1 MCRSAMNRRAPI
13 LACFLFCALL
23 GTSCAGSQP
32 AQDVPAP
39 SRQEARAS
47 LKEGT
52 SLEEQVTLG
61 ESGGG
66 GERLLS
72 CDYYDEAS
80 FRRSVREARPYE
92 TNGAL
97 IAGVVPHHLLAGRLI
112 ASFFATAAE
121 NGEEYESVVFVAP
134 SHYPTAQRA
143 VTSLGGWQTPFG
155 VVENDRTI
163 TEALMGGKLAAKA
176 DEYNMQLD
184 HAVSGLIPYV
194 KYYLPGAKVSAVLLQ
209 NRLEPER
216 VEALAKRLLALSQE
230 KKILLVCSVDFS
242 HYLAP
247 ERAALHDEQTRAALA
262 AFDYQ
267 TIAGFSDSNMDS
279 PQSITVFLRYLQ
291 GRGAGE
297 VRFFD
302 HSSADRILGLPP
314 GDPAYQEGVT
324 TYFILGG
331 VLD

>member
-1 MCRSAMNRRAPI
+1 MCRLMSRRAPF
-13 LACFLFCALL
+13 LAWAALLWALL
-23 GTSCAGSQP
+23 GASCAGGNP
-32 AQDVPAP
+32 AQDAPAP
-39 SRQEARAS
+39 SKQEAPAGAGAS
-47 LKEGT
+47 LG
-52 SLEEQVTLG
+52 EQVTLG
-61 ESGGG
+61 ESGAAGG
-66 GERLLS
+66 RLLT
-72 CDYYDEAS
+72 CDYYSEES
-80 FRRSVREARPYE
+80 FLRSVREAQPYE
-92 TNGAL
+92 TDGAL

-121 NGEEYESVVFVAP
+121 SGAEYESVVFVAP

-143 VTSLGGWQTPFG
+143 VTNLSGWQTPFG
-155 VVENDRTI
+155 VVENDRMI
-163 TEALMGGKLAAKA
+163 TEALMGGTLA
-176 DEYNMQLD
+176 
-184 HAVSGLIPYV
+184 YV
-194 KYYLPGAKVSAVLLQ
+194 TYSLPGATGSAELLQ

-242 HYLAP
+242 HYLTP
-247 ERAALHDEQTRAALA
+247 ERAALHDERTRAALA

-314 GDPAYQEGVT
+314 GDPAYREGVT
-324 TYFILGG
+324 TYFILGACW
-331 VLD
+331 

>member
-1 MCRSAMNRRAPI
+1 MCRLMSRRAPF
-13 LACFLFCALL
+13 LAWAALLWALL
-23 GTSCAGSQP
+23 GASCAGGNP
-32 AQDVPAP
+32 AQDAPAP
-39 SRQEARAS
+39 SKQEAPAGAGAS
-47 LKEGT
+47 LG
-52 SLEEQVTLG
+52 EQVTLG
-61 ESGGG
+61 ESGAAGG
-66 GERLLS
+66 RLLT
-72 CDYYDEAS
+72 CDYYSEES
-80 FRRSVREARPYE
+80 FLRSVREAQPYE
-92 TNGAL
+92 ADGAL

-112 ASFFATAAE
+112 ASFFATAVESGA
-121 NGEEYESVVFVAP
+121 EYESVVFVAP

-143 VTSLGGWQTPFG
+143 VTNLSGWQTPFG
-155 VVENDRTI
+155 VVENDRMI
-163 TEALMGGKLAAKA
+163 TEALMGGTLAARA
-176 DEYNMQLD
+176 DEDNMQLD

-242 HYLAP
+242 HYLTP
-247 ERAALHDEQTRAALA
+247 ERAALHDERTRAALA

-267 TIAGFSDSNMDS
+267 TIAGFDDSNMDS

-314 GDPAYQEGVT
+314 GDPAYREGVT

-331 VLD
+331 VPG